1 VRLAGSSAKASHSFS
16 LISQEAKVEEE
27 LTDYPL
33 KGFMSGIEKRK
44 HSRISI
50 SVPVSCVSIDQEGS
64 PLNFNMG
71 VVKDISQGGLAL
83 EVFREMESDLVL
95 LSFVDVAGKT
105 IELRGK
111 SVYSKR
117 NNSGT
122 IKLGVLLLGKPSEN
136 IDFVKALVRFHHYT
150 KKSTLTKTD

>member
-1 VRLAGSSAKASHSFS
+1 
-16 LISQEAKVEEE
+16 
-27 LTDYPL
+27 
-33 KGFMSGIEKRK
+33 MSGIEKRK

-71 VVKDISQGGLAL
+71 VVRDISQGGLAL

-122 IKLGVLLLGKPSEN
+122 IKSPDLRQSRRLGFMSGSKPHSP
-136 IDFVKALVRFHHYT
+136 
-150 KKSTLTKTD
+150 SG